1 MTSVILRGKISPL
14 SGDFAEGQEAQ
25 VAPLVAELVH
35 MRVDIIVTDG
45 NQTTNV
51 AKSETKTIPIVMA
64 SESDPVGMGTVASL
78 ARPDGNITGLSNLIE
93 GLSAKR
99 LEILTETLPGIS
111 RVAAIWNPEN
121 PQAVSSFEEEQIATR
136 R

>member
-1 MTSVILRGKISPL
+1 
-14 SGDFAEGQEAQ
+14 
-25 VAPLVAELVH
+25 
-35 MRVDIIVTDG
+35 VTDG
-45 NQTTNV
+45 NHTTSV
-51 AKSETKTIPIVMA
+51 AKRETKTIPIVMA
-64 SESDPVGMGTVASL
+64 SESDPVGMGTVTSL
-78 ARPDGNITGLSNLIE
+78 ARAGGNITGLSNLIE